1 MFCSKCGARLADGT
15 KKCDKCGAPVRVRSA
30 AESKKEKD
38 AAFDYAPRDLRKSQK
53 QEETGNLPP
62 VEDGPGGP
70 AREKISYGAVTPLEK
85 VTRRITRARHN
96 LEERLEEDRMRR
108 HIERAAKH
116 YEALGAEP
124 TPILKAYKPPKKA
137 ESGKS
142 GSAANVA
149 KKAAAS
155 AAAGRAA
162 EAAIEEQIARERE
175 KKVRANQEAR
185 ELTARRA
192 AEAKASVEREAVR
205 RAAEAKA
212 SAERETERETARIE
226 QEAAGRAAE
235 EKAHAEQEAARR
247 SAEEKARAEQ
257 EAAGRAAEAKVSE
270 ERETARVEQEAARRA
285 AEEKA
290 RAEQEAARRAAEE
303 KARVEQEAAGRAAEE
318 KARAEQKAARIAAE
332 EKARAEQEAAAARK
346 AAEDKARQERE
357 EAERLAAQ
365 ALIARK
371 EREARARQSRELS
384 HRVLSEEEKQVQEA
398 RRIRRYYEEE
408 PDGIDLFLG
417 KFGLTKEAGV
427 KLATLF
433 LVAILSIIYVMGRG
447 KAPAESGSPQ
457 AGEGMTGTQFSV
469 SPESESTDG
478 DNPFDNSDLPTGG
491 GDFEHSQSDTDAR
504 QEGPD
509 TQEPTG
515 GEEP

>member
-1 MFCSKCGARLADGT
+1 MFCSKCGARLADGA

-30 AESKKEKD
+30 AVSKKEKDAD
-38 AAFDYAPRDLRKSQK
+38 AAFDYAPRDLRKSQR

-62 VEDGPGGP
+62 VEEGPGGP
-70 AREKISYGAVTPLEK
+70 VREKVSYGAVTPLEK
-85 VTRRITRARHN
+85 VTRRIAIARHN

-108 HIERAAKH
+108 HIERAARH

-142 GSAANVA
+142 GSAADVP
-149 KKAAAS
+149 KKAAV
-155 AAAGRAA
+155 AATAGTAA
-162 EAAIEEQIARERE
+162 EAAAIEGQIARERE

-192 AEAKASVEREAVR
+192 AEAKASAEREA
-205 RAAEAKA
+205 
-212 SAERETERETARIE
+212 ARIE

-235 EKAHAEQEAARR
+235 EKAL
-247 SAEEKARAEQ
+247 
-257 EAAGRAAEAKVSE
+257 
-270 ERETARVEQEAARRA
+270 
-285 AEEKA
+285 
-290 RAEQEAARRAAEE
+290 AEQEAARRAAEE
-303 KARVEQEAAGRAAEE
+303 KALAEQEAARRAAEEKALAEQEAAHRAAEE
-318 KARAEQKAARIAAE
+318 KARTEQEAARRAAE
-332 EKARAEQEAAAARK
+332 AKASAERETARAEQEAARK
-346 AAEDKARQERE
+346 AAEEEVKARQERE
-357 EAERLAAQ
+357 EAEKLAAQ

-371 EREARARQSRELS
+371 EREARRKSREFS
-384 HRVLSEEEKQVQEA
+384 QRVLSEEEKQVQEA

-408 PDGIDLFLG
+408 PDGMDLFLG

-433 LVAILSIIYVMGRG
+433 LVVILSVIYVMGRG

-469 SPESESTDG
+469 SPESEATDG
-478 DNPFDNSDLPTGG
+478 DSPFDNSDLPTGG

>member
-1 MFCSKCGARLADGT
+1 MFCSKCGARLADGA
-15 KKCDKCGAPVRVRSA
+15 KKCDKCGGPIKPDVVL
-30 AESKKEKD
+30 
-38 AAFDYAPRDLRKSQK
+38 YLRKSQK

-142 GSAANVA
+142 GSAANVP

-192 AEAKASVEREAVR
+192 AEAEASAEKEAVR
-205 RAAEAKA
+205 
-212 SAERETERETARIE
+212 
-226 QEAAGRAAE
+226 
-235 EKAHAEQEAARR
+235 
-247 SAEEKARAEQ
+247 
-257 EAAGRAAEAKVSE
+257 RAAEAKVSE

-303 KARVEQEAAGRAAEE
+303 
-318 KARAEQKAARIAAE
+318 
-332 EKARAEQEAAAARK
+332 
-346 AAEDKARQERE
+346 KARQERE

>member
-1 MFCSKCGARLADGT
+1 MFCSKCGARLADGA

-192 AEAKASVEREAVR
+192 AEAEASAEKEAVR

-212 SAERETERETARIE
+212 SAEWETERETARIE

-235 EKAHAEQEAARR
+235 EKA
-247 SAEEKARAEQ
+247 RAEQ
-257 EAAGRAAEAKVSE
+257 E
-270 ERETARVEQEAARRA
+270 
-285 AEEKA
+285 
-290 RAEQEAARRAAEE
+290 
-303 KARVEQEAAGRAAEE
+303 
-318 KARAEQKAARIAAE
+318 AARIAAE

>member
-1 MFCSKCGARLADGT
+1 MVCVSGTGLFAADPAVLI
-15 KKCDKCGAPVRVRSA
+15 KRFRIECFVQSAVPDWQMAPKNVTSA
-30 AESKKEKD
+30 ARPCVSV
-38 AAFDYAPRDLRKSQK
+38 PQQSP
-53 QEETGNLPP
+53 TGNLPP

-142 GSAANVA
+142 GSAANVP

-226 QEAAGRAAE
+226 QEAAG
-235 EKAHAEQEAARR
+235 
-247 SAEEKARAEQ
+247 
-257 EAAGRAAEAKVSE
+257 
-270 ERETARVEQEAARRA
+270 RA

>member
-1 MFCSKCGARLADGT
+1 MFCSKCGARLADGA

-192 AEAKASVEREAVR
+192 AEAEASAEKEAVR

-212 SAERETERETARIE
+212 SAEWETERETARIE
-226 QEAAGRAAE
+226 QEAAGRA
-235 EKAHAEQEAARR
+235 
-247 SAEEKARAEQ
+247 AEEKARAEQ

-270 ERETARVEQEAARRA
+270 ERETARI
-285 AEEKA
+285 
-290 RAEQEAARRAAEE
+290 
-303 KARVEQEAAGRAAEE
+303 EQEAAGRAAEE
-318 KARAEQKAARIAAE
+318 KARAEQEAARIAAE
-332 EKARAEQEAAAARK
+332 EKARAEQEAAAARRATEEKARAEQDAAAARK

>member
-1 MFCSKCGARLADGT
+1 MFCSKCGARLADGA
-15 KKCDKCGAPVRVRSA
+15 KKCDKCGAPVRVSSA

-142 GSAANVA
+142 GSAANVP

-162 EAAIEEQIARERE
+162 EAAAIEEQIARERE

-226 QEAAGRAAE
+226 QEAAG
-235 EKAHAEQEAARR
+235 
-247 SAEEKARAEQ
+247 
-257 EAAGRAAEAKVSE
+257 
-270 ERETARVEQEAARRA
+270 RA

>member
-1 MFCSKCGARLADGT
+1 MFCSKCGARLADGA

-62 VEDGPGGP
+62 VEDSPGGS
-70 AREKISYGAVTPLEK
+70 ALEKISYGAVTPLEK

-162 EAAIEEQIARERE
+162 EAAAIEEQIARERE

-192 AEAKASVEREAVR
+192 AEAEASAEKEAVR

-226 QEAAGRAAE
+226 QEAAGRA
-235 EKAHAEQEAARR
+235 
-247 SAEEKARAEQ
+247 AEEKARAEQ

-303 KARVEQEAAGRAAEE
+303 KT
-318 KARAEQKAARIAAE
+318 RAEQEAARIAAE
-332 EKARAEQEAAAARK
+332 E
-346 AAEDKARQERE
+346 KARQERE

-408 PDGIDLFLG
+408 PDGMDLFLG

>member
-1 MFCSKCGARLADGT
+1 MFCSKCGARLADGA

-30 AESKKEKD
+30 AVSKKEKDAD
-38 AAFDYAPRDLRKSQK
+38 AAFDYAPRDLRKSQR

-62 VEDGPGGP
+62 VEEGPGGP
-70 AREKISYGAVTPLEK
+70 VREKVSYGAVTPLEK
-85 VTRRITRARHN
+85 VTRRIAIARHN

-108 HIERAAKH
+108 HIERAARH

-142 GSAANVA
+142 GSAANVP
-149 KKAAAS
+149 KKAAVA
-155 AAAGRAA
+155 AAAGTAA
-162 EAAIEEQIARERE
+162 EATAIEGQIARERE

-192 AEAKASVEREAVR
+192 AEAKASAEREA
-205 RAAEAKA
+205 
-212 SAERETERETARIE
+212 ARIE

-235 EKAHAEQEAARR
+235 EKALA
-247 SAEEKARAEQ
+247 
-257 EAAGRAAEAKVSE
+257 
-270 ERETARVEQEAARRA
+270 EQEAARRA
-285 AEEKA
+285 AEAKASAERETARIEQEAAGRTAEERALAEQEQEAARRAAEAKASAERETA

-303 KARVEQEAAGRAAEE
+303 EA
-318 KARAEQKAARIAAE
+318 
-332 EKARAEQEAAAARK
+332 
-346 AAEDKARQERE
+346 KARQERE

-371 EREARARQSRELS
+371 EREARRKSREFS
-384 HRVLSEEEKQVQEA
+384 QRVLSEEEKQVQEA

-408 PDGIDLFLG
+408 PDGMDLFLG

-433 LVAILSIIYVMGRG
+433 LVVILSVIYVMGRG

-469 SPESESTDG
+469 SPESEATDG
-478 DNPFDNSDLPTGG
+478 DSPFDNSDLPTGG

>member
-1 MFCSKCGARLADGT
+1 MFCSKCGARLADGA

-30 AESKKEKD
+30 AVSKKEKDAD
-38 AAFDYAPRDLRKSQK
+38 AAFDYAPRDLRKSQR

-62 VEDGPGGP
+62 VEEGPGGP
-70 AREKISYGAVTPLEK
+70 VREKVSYGAVTPLEK
-85 VTRRITRARHN
+85 VTRRIAIARHN

-108 HIERAAKH
+108 HIERAARH

-142 GSAANVA
+142 GSAANVP
-149 KKAAAS
+149 KKAAVA
-155 AAAGRAA
+155 AAAGTAA
-162 EAAIEEQIARERE
+162 EAAAIEGQIARERE

-192 AEAKASVEREAVR
+192 AEAKASAEREA
-205 RAAEAKA
+205 
-212 SAERETERETARIE
+212 ARIE

-235 EKAHAEQEAARR
+235 EKALA
-247 SAEEKARAEQ
+247 
-257 EAAGRAAEAKVSE
+257 
-270 ERETARVEQEAARRA
+270 EQEAARRA
-285 AEEKA
+285 AEAKASAERETARIEQEAAGRTAEERALAEQEQEAARRAAEAKASAERETA

-303 KARVEQEAAGRAAEE
+303 EA
-318 KARAEQKAARIAAE
+318 
-332 EKARAEQEAAAARK
+332 
-346 AAEDKARQERE
+346 KARQERE

-371 EREARARQSRELS
+371 EREARRKSREFS
-384 HRVLSEEEKQVQEA
+384 QRVLSEEEKQVQEA

-408 PDGIDLFLG
+408 PDGMDLFLG

-433 LVAILSIIYVMGRG
+433 LVVILSVIYVMGRG

-478 DNPFDNSDLPTGG
+478 DSPFDNSDLPTGG

>member
-1 MFCSKCGARLADGT
+1 MFCSKCGARLADGA

-192 AEAKASVEREAVR
+192 AEAEASAEKEAVR

-212 SAERETERETARIE
+212 SAEWETERETARIE

-303 KARVEQEAAGRAAEE
+303 KT
-318 KARAEQKAARIAAE
+318 
-332 EKARAEQEAAAARK
+332 RAEQEAAAARK

>member
-1 MFCSKCGARLADGT
+1 MFCSKCGAKVADGA

-30 AESKKEKD
+30 AVSKKEKD
-38 AAFDYAPRDLRKSQK
+38 AAFDYAPRDMRKSQK
-53 QEETGNLPP
+53 QEETGNLSP

-70 AREKISYGAVTPLEK
+70 VREKISYGAVTPLEK
-85 VTRRITRARHN
+85 VTRRIAKARHN
-96 LEERLEEDRMRR
+96 LEERQEEDRMRR
-108 HIERAAKH
+108 HIERAARH

-124 TPILKAYKPPKKA
+124 TPILKAAKPPKKA

-142 GSAANVA
+142 GSAADVP
-149 KKAAAS
+149 KKAAVA
-155 AAAGRAA
+155 AAAGTAA
-162 EAAIEEQIARERE
+162 EAAAIEGQIARERE

-192 AEAKASVEREAVR
+192 AEAKASA
-205 RAAEAKA
+205 
-212 SAERETERETARIE
+212 ERETARIE

-235 EKAHAEQEAARR
+235 EKARAEQEAARR
-247 SAEEKARAEQ
+247 ATEEKAH
-257 EAAGRAAEAKVSE
+257 
-270 ERETARVEQEAARRA
+270 
-285 AEEKA
+285 
-290 RAEQEAARRAAEE
+290 AEQEAARRAAEE
-303 KARVEQEAAGRAAEE
+303 KALAEQEAARRAAEAKASAEQETARIEQEAARRAAEE
-318 KARAEQKAARIAAE
+318 KAH
-332 EKARAEQEAAAARK
+332 AEQEAARRATEEEA
-346 AAEDKARQERE
+346 KARMERE

-408 PDGIDLFLG
+408 PDGMELFLG

-433 LVAILSIIYVMGRG
+433 LVVILSIIYVMGRG
-447 KAPAESGSPQ
+447 KATAESGSPQ

-478 DNPFDNSDLPTGG
+478 DSPFDNSDLPTGG

>member
-1 MFCSKCGARLADGT
+1 MFCSKCGARLADGA

-162 EAAIEEQIARERE
+162 EAAAIEEQIARERE

-235 EKAHAEQEAARR
+235 EKA
-247 SAEEKARAEQ
+247 RAEQ

-270 ERETARVEQEAARRA
+270 ERETARIEQEAAGRA

>member
-1 MFCSKCGARLADGT
+1 MFCSKCGARLADGA

-30 AESKKEKD
+30 AVSKKEKDAD
-38 AAFDYAPRDLRKSQK
+38 AAFDYAPRDLRKSQR

-62 VEDGPGGP
+62 VEEGPGGP
-70 AREKISYGAVTPLEK
+70 VREKVSYGAVTPLEK
-85 VTRRITRARHN
+85 VTRRIAIARHN

-108 HIERAAKH
+108 HIERAARH

-142 GSAANVA
+142 GSAANVP
-149 KKAAAS
+149 KKAAVA
-155 AAAGRAA
+155 AAAGTAA
-162 EAAIEEQIARERE
+162 EATAIEGQIARERE

-192 AEAKASVEREAVR
+192 AEAKASAEREAARMEQEAAGRAAEEKALAEQEAARRAAEAKASAEREAARMEQEAAGRAAEEKALAEQEAAR

-212 SAERETERETARIE
+212 SAERETARIE
-226 QEAAGRAAE
+226 QEAAGRTAE
-235 EKAHAEQEAARR
+235 ERALAEQ
-247 SAEEKARAEQ
+247 
-257 EAAGRAAEAKVSE
+257 
-270 ERETARVEQEAARRA
+270 EQEAARRA
-285 AEEKA
+285 AEAKASAERETA

-303 KARVEQEAAGRAAEE
+303 EA
-318 KARAEQKAARIAAE
+318 
-332 EKARAEQEAAAARK
+332 
-346 AAEDKARQERE
+346 KARQERE

-371 EREARARQSRELS
+371 EREARRKSREFS
-384 HRVLSEEEKQVQEA
+384 QRVLSEEEKQVQEA

-408 PDGIDLFLG
+408 PDGMDLFLG

-433 LVAILSIIYVMGRG
+433 LVVILSVIYVMGRG

-469 SPESESTDG
+469 SPESEATDG
-478 DNPFDNSDLPTGG
+478 DSPFDNSDLPTGG

>member
-1 MFCSKCGARLADGT
+1 MFCSKCGARLADGA

-192 AEAKASVEREAVR
+192 AEAEASAEKEAVR

-257 EAAGRAAEAKVSE
+257 EAARRAAEAKVSE
-270 ERETARVEQEAARRA
+270 ERETARIEQEAAGRA

-303 KARVEQEAAGRAAEE
+303 KARVEQEAAGR
-318 KARAEQKAARIAAE
+318 AAE

-398 RRIRRYYEEE
+398 RRIRRYYVEE

>member
-1 MFCSKCGARLADGT
+1 MFCSKCGARLADGA

-192 AEAKASVEREAVR
+192 AEAKAS
-205 RAAEAKA
+205 
-212 SAERETERETARIE
+212 AERETERETARIE

-235 EKAHAEQEAARR
+235 EKARAEQEAAR
-247 SAEEKARAEQ
+247 
-257 EAAGRAAEAKVSE
+257 RAAEAKVSE
-270 ERETARVEQEAARRA
+270 ERETARIEQEAAGRA

>member
-1 MFCSKCGARLADGT
+1 MFCSKCGARLADGA

-162 EAAIEEQIARERE
+162 EAAAIEEQIARERE

-192 AEAKASVEREAVR
+192 AEAEASAEKEAVR

-212 SAERETERETARIE
+212 SAEWETERETARIE

-235 EKAHAEQEAARR
+235 EKA
-247 SAEEKARAEQ
+247 
-257 EAAGRAAEAKVSE
+257 
-270 ERETARVEQEAARRA
+270 
-285 AEEKA
+285 
-290 RAEQEAARRAAEE
+290 RAEQEAARR
-303 KARVEQEAAGRAAEE
+303 
-318 KARAEQKAARIAAE
+318 AAE

>member
-1 MFCSKCGARLADGT
+1 MFCSKCGARLADGA

-62 VEDGPGGP
+62 VEDGPGGS

-142 GSAANVA
+142 GSDANVS
-149 KKAAAS
+149 KKATVA
-155 AAAGRAA
+155 AAAGTAA
-162 EAAIEEQIARERE
+162 EAAAIEEQIARERE

-192 AEAKASVEREAVR
+192 AEAKASAEEEAAR

-226 QEAAGRAAE
+226 QEAA
-235 EKAHAEQEAARR
+235 RR
-247 SAEEKARAEQ
+247 
-257 EAAGRAAEAKVSE
+257 
-270 ERETARVEQEAARRA
+270 
-285 AEEKA
+285 
-290 RAEQEAARRAAEE
+290 
-303 KARVEQEAAGRAAEE
+303 
-318 KARAEQKAARIAAE
+318 AAE

>member
-1 MFCSKCGARLADGT
+1 MFCSKCGARLADGA

-30 AESKKEKD
+30 AVSKKEKDAD
-38 AAFDYAPRDLRKSQK
+38 AAFDYAPRDLRKSQR

-62 VEDGPGGP
+62 VEEGPGGP
-70 AREKISYGAVTPLEK
+70 VREKVSYGAVTPLEK
-85 VTRRITRARHN
+85 VTRRIAIARHN

-108 HIERAAKH
+108 HIERAARH

-142 GSAANVA
+142 GSAANVP
-149 KKAAAS
+149 KKAAVA
-155 AAAGRAA
+155 AAAGTAA

-185 ELTARRA
+185 ELTT
-192 AEAKASVEREAVR
+192 R

-212 SAERETERETARIE
+212 SAEREAARIE

-235 EKAHAEQEAARR
+235 EKALAEQEAAHK
-247 SAEEKARAEQ
+247 AAGEKAR
-257 EAAGRAAEAKVSE
+257 
-270 ERETARVEQEAARRA
+270 TEQEAARRA
-285 AEEKA
+285 AEAKASAERETA

-303 KARVEQEAAGRAAEE
+303 EA
-318 KARAEQKAARIAAE
+318 
-332 EKARAEQEAAAARK
+332 
-346 AAEDKARQERE
+346 KARQERE

-371 EREARARQSRELS
+371 EREARRKSREFS
-384 HRVLSEEEKQVQEA
+384 QRVLSEEEKQVQEA

-408 PDGIDLFLG
+408 PDGMDLFLG

-433 LVAILSIIYVMGRG
+433 LVVILSVIYVMGRG

-478 DNPFDNSDLPTGG
+478 DSPFDNSDLPTGG

>member
-1 MFCSKCGARLADGT
+1 MFCSKCGARLADGA

-62 VEDGPGGP
+62 VEDSPGGS
-70 AREKISYGAVTPLEK
+70 ALEKISYGAVTPLEK

-192 AEAKASVEREAVR
+192 AEAEASAEKEAVR

-212 SAERETERETARIE
+212 SEERETERETARIE
-226 QEAAGRAAE
+226 QEAAGRA
-235 EKAHAEQEAARR
+235 
-247 SAEEKARAEQ
+247 AEEKARAEQ

-303 KARVEQEAAGRAAEE
+303 KARAEQEAALRAAEE
-318 KARAEQKAARIAAE
+318 KTRAEQEAALRAAE

>member
-1 MFCSKCGARLADGT
+1 MFCSKCGARLADGA

-124 TPILKAYKPPKKA
+124 TPILTAYKPPKKA

-192 AEAKASVEREAVR
+192 AEAKASAEEEAAR

-226 QEAAGRAAE
+226 QEAA
-235 EKAHAEQEAARR
+235 
-247 SAEEKARAEQ
+247 
-257 EAAGRAAEAKVSE
+257 
-270 ERETARVEQEAARRA
+270 RRA

-290 RAEQEAARRAAEE
+290 RAEQEAARRAAEAKVSE
-303 KARVEQEAAGRAAEE
+303 ERETARAEQEAARREAEAKASAEREAARRAAEE
-318 KARAEQKAARIAAE
+318 KARAEQE
-332 EKARAEQEAAAARK
+332 AARK

-371 EREARARQSRELS
+371 EREARSRKSREFS
-384 HRVLSEEEKQVQEA
+384 QRVLSEEEKQVQEA

>member
-1 MFCSKCGARLADGT
+1 MFCSKCGARLADGA

-30 AESKKEKD
+30 AVSKKEKDAD
-38 AAFDYAPRDLRKSQK
+38 AAFDYAPRDLRKSQR

-62 VEDGPGGP
+62 VEEGPGGP
-70 AREKISYGAVTPLEK
+70 VREKVSYGAVTPLEK
-85 VTRRITRARHN
+85 VTRRIAIARHN

-108 HIERAAKH
+108 HIERAARH

-142 GSAANVA
+142 GSAANVP
-149 KKAAAS
+149 KKAAVA
-155 AAAGRAA
+155 AAAGTAA
-162 EAAIEEQIARERE
+162 EVAAIEGQIARERE

-192 AEAKASVEREAVR
+192 AEAKASAEREAARIEQEAAGRAAEEKALAEQEAAR

-212 SAERETERETARIE
+212 SAERETARIE

-235 EKAHAEQEAARR
+235 EKAL
-247 SAEEKARAEQ
+247 
-257 EAAGRAAEAKVSE
+257 
-270 ERETARVEQEAARRA
+270 
-285 AEEKA
+285 
-290 RAEQEAARRAAEE
+290 AEQEAARRAAEE
-303 KARVEQEAAGRAAEE
+303 KA
-318 KARAEQKAARIAAE
+318 
-332 EKARAEQEAAAARK
+332 
-346 AAEDKARQERE
+346 KARQERE

-371 EREARARQSRELS
+371 EREARRKSREFS
-384 HRVLSEEEKQVQEA
+384 QRVLSEEEKQVQEA

-408 PDGIDLFLG
+408 PDGMDLFLG

-433 LVAILSIIYVMGRG
+433 LVVILSVIYVMGRG

-478 DNPFDNSDLPTGG
+478 DSPFDNSDLPTGG

>member
-1 MFCSKCGARLADGT
+1 MFCSKCGARLADGA

-142 GSAANVA
+142 GSAANVP

-192 AEAKASVEREAVR
+192 AEAEASAEKEAVR

-212 SAERETERETARIE
+212 SAEWETERETARIE

-247 SAEEKARAEQ
+247 AAEEKASAEQ
-257 EAAGRAAEAKVSE
+257 E
-270 ERETARVEQEAARRA
+270 TARRA
-285 AEEKA
+285 TEEKA
-290 RAEQEAARRAAEE
+290 RAEQEAAR
-303 KARVEQEAAGRAAEE
+303 
-318 KARAEQKAARIAAE
+318 IAAE
-332 EKARAEQEAAAARK
+332 E
-346 AAEDKARQERE
+346 KARQERE

>member
-1 MFCSKCGARLADGT
+1 MFCSKCGARLADGA
-15 KKCDKCGAPVRVRSA
+15 KKCDKCGAPVRVSSA

-142 GSAANVA
+142 GSAANVP

-162 EAAIEEQIARERE
+162 EAAAIEEQIARERE

-235 EKAHAEQEAARR
+235 EKARAEQEAAR
-247 SAEEKARAEQ
+247 
-257 EAAGRAAEAKVSE
+257 RAAEAKVSE
-270 ERETARVEQEAARRA
+270 ERETARIEQEAAGRA

>member
-1 MFCSKCGARLADGT
+1 MFCSKCGARLADGA

-142 GSAANVA
+142 GSAANVP

-192 AEAKASVEREAVR
+192 AEAEASAEKEAVR

-212 SAERETERETARIE
+212 SAEWETERETARIE

-235 EKAHAEQEAARR
+235 EKA
-247 SAEEKARAEQ
+247 
-257 EAAGRAAEAKVSE
+257 
-270 ERETARVEQEAARRA
+270 
-285 AEEKA
+285 
-290 RAEQEAARRAAEE
+290 RAEQEAARR
-303 KARVEQEAAGRAAEE
+303 
-318 KARAEQKAARIAAE
+318 AAE

>member
-1 MFCSKCGARLADGT
+1 MFCSKCGARLADGA

-62 VEDGPGGP
+62 VEDSPGGS
-70 AREKISYGAVTPLEK
+70 ALEKISYGAVTPLEK

-162 EAAIEEQIARERE
+162 EAAIEEQIAWERE

-192 AEAKASVEREAVR
+192 AEAEASAEKEAVR

-212 SAERETERETARIE
+212 SEERETERETARIE
-226 QEAAGRAAE
+226 QEAAGRA
-235 EKAHAEQEAARR
+235 
-247 SAEEKARAEQ
+247 AEEKARAEQ

-270 ERETARVEQEAARRA
+270 ERETARVEQEAARR
-285 AEEKA
+285 
-290 RAEQEAARRAAEE
+290 
-303 KARVEQEAAGRAAEE
+303 
-318 KARAEQKAARIAAE
+318 AAE

>member
-1 MFCSKCGARLADGT
+1 MFCSKCGARLADGA

-30 AESKKEKD
+30 AVSKKEKDAD
-38 AAFDYAPRDLRKSQK
+38 AAFDYAPRDLRKSQR

-62 VEDGPGGP
+62 VEEGPGGP
-70 AREKISYGAVTPLEK
+70 VREKVSYGAVTPLEK
-85 VTRRITRARHN
+85 VTRRIAIARHN

-108 HIERAAKH
+108 HIERAARH

-142 GSAANVA
+142 GSAANVP
-149 KKAAAS
+149 KKAAVA
-155 AAAGRAA
+155 AAAGTAA
-162 EAAIEEQIARERE
+162 EAAAIEGQIARERE

-192 AEAKASVEREAVR
+192 AEAKASA
-205 RAAEAKA
+205 
-212 SAERETERETARIE
+212 ERETARIE

-235 EKAHAEQEAARR
+235 EKALA
-247 SAEEKARAEQ
+247 
-257 EAAGRAAEAKVSE
+257 
-270 ERETARVEQEAARRA
+270 EQEAARRA
-285 AEEKA
+285 AEAKASAERETARIEQEAAGRTAEERALAEQEQEAARRAAEAKASAERETA

-303 KARVEQEAAGRAAEE
+303 EA
-318 KARAEQKAARIAAE
+318 
-332 EKARAEQEAAAARK
+332 
-346 AAEDKARQERE
+346 KARQERE

-371 EREARARQSRELS
+371 EREARRKSREFS
-384 HRVLSEEEKQVQEA
+384 QRVLSEEEKQVQEA

-408 PDGIDLFLG
+408 PDGMDLFLG

-433 LVAILSIIYVMGRG
+433 LVVILSVIYVMGRG

-469 SPESESTDG
+469 SPESEATDG
-478 DNPFDNSDLPTGG
+478 DSPFDNSDLPTGG

>member
-1 MFCSKCGARLADGT
+1 MFCSKCGARLADGA

-62 VEDGPGGP
+62 VEDSPGGS
-70 AREKISYGAVTPLEK
+70 ALEKISYGAVTPLEK

-142 GSAANVA
+142 GSAANVP

-192 AEAKASVEREAVR
+192 AEAEASAEKEAVR

-212 SAERETERETARIE
+212 SEERETERETARIE
-226 QEAAGRAAE
+226 QEAAGRA
-235 EKAHAEQEAARR
+235 
-247 SAEEKARAEQ
+247 AEEKARAEQ

-303 KARVEQEAAGRAAEE
+303 KT
-318 KARAEQKAARIAAE
+318 
-332 EKARAEQEAAAARK
+332 RAEQEAAAARK

>member
-1 MFCSKCGARLADGT
+1 MFCSKCGARLADGA

-192 AEAKASVEREAVR
+192 AEAEASAEKEAVR

-212 SAERETERETARIE
+212 SAEWETERETARIE

-235 EKAHAEQEAARR
+235 EKARAEQEAARR
-247 SAEEKARAEQ
+247 SVEEKARA
-257 EAAGRAAEAKVSE
+257 
-270 ERETARVEQEAARRA
+270 EAARRA
-285 AEEKA
+285 AEEKT
-290 RAEQEAARRAAEE
+290 
-303 KARVEQEAAGRAAEE
+303 
-318 KARAEQKAARIAAE
+318 
-332 EKARAEQEAAAARK
+332 RAEQEAAAARK

>member
-1 MFCSKCGARLADGT
+1 MFCSKCGARLADGA

-142 GSAANVA
+142 GSAANVP

-155 AAAGRAA
+155 AAAGTAA

-303 KARVEQEAAGRAAEE
+303 KT
-318 KARAEQKAARIAAE
+318 RAEQEAARIAAE
-332 EKARAEQEAAAARK
+332 E
-346 AAEDKARQERE
+346 KARQERE

>member
-1 MFCSKCGARLADGT
+1 MFCSKCGARLADGA

-235 EKAHAEQEAARR
+235 EKA
-247 SAEEKARAEQ
+247 RAEQ

-285 AEEKA
+285 AEEKT
-290 RAEQEAARRAAEE
+290 RAEQEAARR
-303 KARVEQEAAGRAAEE
+303 
-318 KARAEQKAARIAAE
+318 AAE

-357 EAERLAAQ
+357 EAERLSAQ

>member
-1 MFCSKCGARLADGT
+1 MFCSKCGARLADGA

-53 QEETGNLPP
+53 QEETGDLPP

-162 EAAIEEQIARERE
+162 EAAAIEEQIARERE

-192 AEAKASVEREAVR
+192 AEAEASAEKEAVR

-212 SAERETERETARIE
+212 SAERETARIE
-226 QEAAGRAAE
+226 QEAAGRA
-235 EKAHAEQEAARR
+235 
-247 SAEEKARAEQ
+247 AEEKARAEQ

-303 KARVEQEAAGRAAEE
+303 KT
-318 KARAEQKAARIAAE
+318 RAEQEAARIAAE
-332 EKARAEQEAAAARK
+332 E
-346 AAEDKARQERE
+346 KARQERE

>member
-1 MFCSKCGARLADGT
+1 MFCSKCGARLADGA

-142 GSAANVA
+142 GSAANVP

-192 AEAKASVEREAVR
+192 AEAKASAEEEAAR

-226 QEAAGRAAE
+226 QEAARRA
-235 EKAHAEQEAARR
+235 
-247 SAEEKARAEQ
+247 AEEKARAEQ

-270 ERETARVEQEAARRA
+270 ERETARVEQEAAGRA

-303 KARVEQEAAGRAAEE
+303 KT
-318 KARAEQKAARIAAE
+318 RAEQEAARIAAE
-332 EKARAEQEAAAARK
+332 E
-346 AAEDKARQERE
+346 KARQERE

>member
-1 MFCSKCGARLADGT
+1 MFCSKCGARLADGA

-30 AESKKEKD
+30 AVSKKEKDAD
-38 AAFDYAPRDLRKSQK
+38 AAFDYAPRDLRKSQR

-62 VEDGPGGP
+62 VEEGPGGP
-70 AREKISYGAVTPLEK
+70 VREKVSYGAVTPLEK
-85 VTRRITRARHN
+85 VTRRIAIARHN

-108 HIERAAKH
+108 HIERAARH

-142 GSAANVA
+142 GSAANVP
-149 KKAAAS
+149 KKAAVA
-155 AAAGRAA
+155 AAAGTAA

-185 ELTARRA
+185 ELTT
-192 AEAKASVEREAVR
+192 R

-212 SAERETERETARIE
+212 SAEREAARIE

-235 EKAHAEQEAARR
+235 EKALA
-247 SAEEKARAEQ
+247 
-257 EAAGRAAEAKVSE
+257 
-270 ERETARVEQEAARRA
+270 EQEAARRA
-285 AEEKA
+285 AEEKALAEQEAAGRAAEEKALAEQEAAHKAAGEKARTEQEAARRAAEAKASAERETA

-303 KARVEQEAAGRAAEE
+303 EA
-318 KARAEQKAARIAAE
+318 
-332 EKARAEQEAAAARK
+332 
-346 AAEDKARQERE
+346 KARQERE

-371 EREARARQSRELS
+371 EREARRKSREFS
-384 HRVLSEEEKQVQEA
+384 QRVLSEEEKQVQEA

-408 PDGIDLFLG
+408 PDGMDLFLG

-433 LVAILSIIYVMGRG
+433 LVVILSVIYVMGRG

-478 DNPFDNSDLPTGG
+478 DSPFDNSDLPTGG

>member
-1 MFCSKCGARLADGT
+1 MFCSKCGARLADGA

-192 AEAKASVEREAVR
+192 AEAEASAEKEAVR

-212 SAERETERETARIE
+212 SAEWETERETARIE

-235 EKAHAEQEAARR
+235 EKA
-247 SAEEKARAEQ
+247 RAEQ
-257 EAAGRAAEAKVSE
+257 E
-270 ERETARVEQEAARRA
+270 
-285 AEEKA
+285 
-290 RAEQEAARRAAEE
+290 
-303 KARVEQEAAGRAAEE
+303 
-318 KARAEQKAARIAAE
+318 AARIAAE

-408 PDGIDLFLG
+408 PDGMDLFLG

-469 SPESESTDG
+469 SPESESIDG